1 MGLPQSLNRYGQGI
15 IVWKFSQQK
24 LIVMTNPGYDN
35 AEWLYKS
42 LDAFYAV
49 LNKCGN
55 VYGNGSVMLWLG
67 HWQCREVLLYCWYLQ
82 ETFADWDILQTVAG
96 SKNNPTSYKVFHKTL
111 CAFHLAIS
119 QSVMYWGFDS
129 LTIFNS
135 PFFWLL
141 KIVQRL
147 SNNWSR

>member
-96 SKNNPTSYKVFHKTL
+96 SKNNPTTSHICHVLRLSPTFMLRCGKSF
-111 CAFHLAIS
+111 LAI
-119 QSVMYWGFDS
+119 
-129 LTIFNS
+129 
-135 PFFWLL
+135 LL
-141 KIVQRL
+141 CCNPVECWQNVWTRL
-147 SNNWSR
+147 SCFHVNTLR

>member
-1 MGLPQSLNRYGQGI
+1 MFHRNFLKIRSGYQKGKNYLQVCSAPKMGVPESLNRYGQGI

-55 VYGNGSVMLWLG
+55 VYGNGT
-67 HWQCREVLLYCWYLQ
+67 VLL
-82 ETFADWDILQTVAG
+82 
-96 SKNNPTSYKVFHKTL
+96 
-111 CAFHLAIS
+111 
-119 QSVMYWGFDS
+119 
-129 LTIFNS
+129 
-135 PFFWLL
+135 
-141 KIVQRL
+141 
-147 SNNWSR
+147 